1 MVSNLDY
8 HPGLRD
14 SDHCYLTVQFN
25 CYALLEHKIGF
36 NYSKVAML
44 VQTLCI
50 NQCIPKVKYC
60 STN

>member
-8 HPGLRD
+8 HPGLGD

-25 CYALLEHKIGF
+25 CYALSEHKIGF

-44 VQTLCI
+44 V
-50 NQCIPKVKYC
+50 
-60 STN
+60 